1 MGIFKSKEEKERKEA
16 LMMEKMKREESEK
29 KEMEGLF
36 ETYLLTCS
44 ALDYCENKG
53 LDIRDYEMRRISSD
67 FSGPYCDIDGTLFG
81 AQKGLVDHGRKD
93 GAEAIVGITFYL
105 TCDSHPYA
113 LYTGT
118 ELVPKKKASELSF

>member
-1 MGIFKSKEEKERKEA
+1 MGIFKSKVEKEHEETLRV
-16 LMMEKMKREESEK
+16 EKIKREESER

-81 AQKGLVDHGRKD
+81 AQKGLVENGRKE
-93 GAEAIVGITFYL
+93 GANAIIGVTFHL
-105 TCDSHPYA
+105 THDSFPFA

-118 ELVPKKKASELSF
+118 AMIPKKKVSELSF